1 MPLPLPV
8 LSQPCLSA
16 MHKPYRNVCKTPFLT
31 TSLYFVGTPSPSK
44 GTVANPPSS
53 HGLSIIVSSGEAI
66 CSPILPF
73 NRERPVSTSYASKM
87 PAIAPKNSANRRFQ
101 NDRHLLR
108 HNVRRIQMRQNPVDG
123 IACQTGRIKIRFL
136 VKTDAGSVRA
146 DTAVVF
152 GAQQI

>member
-73 NRERPVSTSYASKM
+73 NRERPVSTSYASKI
-87 PAIAPKNSANRRFQ
+87 PAIAPKNSANRRFSKTT
-101 NDRHLLR
+101 DIFCGTTSVGFRCARTLSTALR
-108 HNVRRIQMRQNPVDG
+108 ARQ
-123 IACQTGRIKIRFL
+123 
-136 VKTDAGSVRA
+136 AGSKSA
-146 DTAVVF
+146 SLSKQTLAP
-152 GAQQI
+152 